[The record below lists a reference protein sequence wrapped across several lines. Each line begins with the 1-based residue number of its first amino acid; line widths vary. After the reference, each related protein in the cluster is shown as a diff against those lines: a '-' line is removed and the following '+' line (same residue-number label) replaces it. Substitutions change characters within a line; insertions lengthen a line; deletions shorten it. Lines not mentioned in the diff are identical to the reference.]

1 MRPADELAPGTAFGP
16 DVVERLPSL
25 VDELGAA
32 SVLLVCGSRSFEAS
46 GAARVLPALERTAT
60 VTRWSGFRPNPDV
73 GDLRAGL
80 DRFEAARPD
89 LVVGV
94 GGGTALDLAKLISV
108 YAAAPGT
115 DLHGAI
121 RAGRAP
127 DERPCTLVLVPT
139 TSGSGSEAT
148 RVAIVY
154 IEGKK
159 FSIASPAMRPDR
171 TLLDP
176 LLAVSAPPYQRASTG
191 IDALSQA
198 IESLWAVSATSASR
212 AHARAAIPR
221 LLRAIEGFVRAPED
235 DTAIAMSLGSHLA
248 GRAIDV
254 TKTTAAHALSY
265 GITQTYGLAHGHAVA
280 TTLGPMI
287 AVHAAAVAEGRTLHL
302 PADRHQRTMTEV
314 LTAFDVAD
322 GQAAASAWR
331 GLLERIGLDPR
342 LSAAGLRTAT
352 MRRELAD
359 SVDPARLANNPVA
372 LDRDALERIIE
383 AAG

>member
-1 MRPADELAPGTAFGP
+1 MQPADELAPGTSFGP
-16 DVVERLPSL
+16 AVVERLPDV

-32 SVLLVCGSRSFEAS
+32 SMLLVCGGRSFEAS

-73 GDLRAGL
+73 ADLRAGL
-80 DRFEAARPD
+80 ERFEAARPD

-108 YAAAPGT
+108 YAGTPAA
-115 DLHGAI
+115 DLHEAV
-121 RAGRAP
+121 RAGQAP

-154 IEGKK
+154 IDGEK

-171 TLLDP
+171 ALVDP
-176 LLAVSAPPYQRASTG
+176 LLAVSAPPYHRASTG

-212 AHARAAIPR
+212 SHARAAIPR
-221 LLRAIEGFVRAPED
+221 LLGAIEDFVRAPEA

-302 PADRHQRTMTEV
+302 PADRHQRTMAEV
-314 LTAFDVAD
+314 LAAFDAAD
-322 GQAAASAWR
+322 GPAAARAWR
-331 GLLERIGLDPR
+331 DLLERIGLDPR
-342 LSAAGLRTAT
+342 LSAAGLRTAA
-352 MRRELAD
+352 MRRELAA